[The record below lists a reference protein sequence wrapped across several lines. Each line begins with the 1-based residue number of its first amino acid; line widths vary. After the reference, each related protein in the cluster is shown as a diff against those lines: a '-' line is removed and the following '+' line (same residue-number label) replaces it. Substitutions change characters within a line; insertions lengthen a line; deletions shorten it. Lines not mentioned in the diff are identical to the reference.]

1 MGFFYSGGGERT
13 VLSQAAELRR
23 RGFQVSVYA
32 SVISGS
38 CFPELMKG
46 LKIVEIAEWVPRSF
60 PFRNAAGM
68 ILSSLSSP
76 LRELGEH
83 DVVIAHGQPSSW
95 IGMRLKRKYGTPY
108 ISYLHQ
114 VNRFFKQRRVD
125 QANWGTEKNL
135 MLLNILHKKNS
146 VLQSLDRLSVTYAD
160 AVLTNSQWIRRQVYE
175 YYGVDTI
182 VCYPGV
188 GPNFLPSSDNGA
200 PAKYILTTNRHYPQ
214 KRIDYLLQCMKE
226 IVAEHEDV
234 RCIITGEFTGHTS
247 VLKKLVAKNGLEER
261 VEFTGN
267 ISEAQLVQKYR
278 DAYVYTYTSPEEDF
292 GLGPVEAGACGTPAI
307 VWDYAGPRE
316 TVIDQVTGF
325 RVKPYDLHEM
335 AEKHIELL
343 EDRVKRDRMG
353 KAACE
358 HVLKNFTW
366 RTHCDVLENTI
377 TDLINNR
384 T

>member
-13 VLSQAAELRR
+13 VLCQAAELER
-23 RGFQVSVYA
+23 RGFNVSIFA
-32 SVISGS
+32 PVITND

-46 LKIVEIAEWVPRSF
+46 LHIFEIARGVPQSF

-68 ILSSLSSP
+68 ILSSLVSP

-83 DVVIAHGQPSSW
+83 DVVIAHGQPSNW

-114 VNRFFKQRRVD
+114 VNRFFKQRKVD
-125 QANWGTEKNL
+125 KTSWGTEKNL
-135 MLLNILHKKNS
+135 MLLNMLHKNNL
-146 VLQSLDRLSVTYAD
+146 VLQRLDRLSVTCAD
-160 AVLTNSQWIRRQVYE
+160 AVLTNSQWIRRQVKE
-175 YYGVDTI
+175 YYGVDPA

-188 GPNFLPSSDNGA
+188 NADFVQSYDREVSTR
-200 PAKYILTTNRHYPQ
+200 YVLTTNRHYPQ
-214 KRIDYLLQCMKE
+214 KRIDYLLQCMKDI
-226 IVAEHEDV
+226 IVEHEDV
-234 RCIITGEFTGHTS
+234 RCVITGEFTGHTS
-247 VLKKLVAKNGLEER
+247 VLKKIVAKSGLEE
-261 VEFTGN
+261 VVKFTGSL
-267 ISEAQLVQKYR
+267 SEAQLAEMYR

-316 TVIDQVTGF
+316 TVINQVTGF

-335 AEKHIELL
+335 VEKHVELL
-343 EDRVKRDRMG
+343 DDPAKRDRMG

-358 HVLKNFTW
+358 HVSKHFTW
-366 RTHCDVLENTI
+366 RTHCDILERTI
-377 TDLINNR
+377 TGLI
-384 T
+384 